1 MSRKKLILI
10 LEILLI
16 IFNTSS
22 IFAYWAS
29 QISGDTDIANG
40 SVSVGTWVDVP
51 EGGTLVDEEVL
62 VDLLSGDIV
71 TQPDDV
77 FVLPGDIDLSDN
89 PDNTFEPVVDF
100 QGTFEGNGNTIS
112 GFEII
117 EEGTDGT
124 TSDYDYTSIFLHNP
138 GTINNVIVENVEIT
152 LTDTTSVNNSTEVS
166 VSGVLVGENEGV
178 ISNAEVRGSTIIVN
192 TDISTSYRGTST
204 ATALAGG
211 LVGINRPTGVITN
224 SYSQADLIFNV
235 SGITSSSRDRTTSY
249 VYAGGLVGQ
258 NQGTIS
264 YSYASGDVT
273 TNISTSGSGTETVYT
288 LTGGLVGYSAGNIN
302 HSFATGNII
311 VNGYANYTYYGHLY
325 GYNNGGTYN
334 TLRYAS
340 TQTFTGVSGTATDQ
354 YTSSSTTVAN
364 LQSASYLS
372 STLGFDFT
380 NIWEAVL
387 NSYPIIK
394 Q

>member
-22 IFAYWAS
+22 IFAYWAN

-40 SVSVGTWVDVP
+40 SVAVGTWVDVP
-51 EGGTLVDEEVL
+51 EGGTLVDEDIL
-62 VDLLSGDIV
+62 VDLLSGEIE

-124 TSDYDYTSIFLHNP
+124 TSDYDYTSIFLHNS

-340 TQTFTGVSGTATDQ
+340 TQTFTGVSGNPTDQ
-354 YTSSSTTVAN
+354 YTTSSTTVAN